1 MTPDSSPPPSHPDSS
16 MEKSNDPGISE
27 AMLKEEEAI
36 RKRMDKEE
44 KAHDAKMAKE
54 RSNLVKQGS
63 GAVDKK
69 FKALEYLLNQSKV
82 CCRFCCVSNHC
93 G

>member
-1 MTPDSSPPPSHPDSS
+1 MTPDSSPPPSHSDSS
-16 MEKSNDPGISE
+16 VEKSNDPGISE

-82 CCRFCCVSNHC
+82 RWKVSFVSTYY